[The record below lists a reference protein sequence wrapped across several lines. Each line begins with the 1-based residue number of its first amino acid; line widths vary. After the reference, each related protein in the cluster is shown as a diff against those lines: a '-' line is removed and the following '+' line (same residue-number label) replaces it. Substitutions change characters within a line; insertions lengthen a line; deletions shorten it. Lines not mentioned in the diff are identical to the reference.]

1 MSAIDPIEPLKP
13 TGSHEIIQ
21 HLIETPSPANGL
33 HNRLSSIAG
42 KAFLN
47 ISNVFYDFQSSER
60 VITGRIT
67 PTHNDA
73 KNAHRVNDATKQA
86 IDSLSIHKEEL
97 KTSSS
102 LVGRAHLY

>member
-1 MSAIDPIEPLKP
+1 MSAIDPIEPIKP
-13 TGSHEIIQ
+13 TNNHAIIE
-21 HLIETPSPANGL
+21 HLIETPSLANGL

-67 PTHNDA
+67 PTHTDT
-73 KNAHRVNDATKQA
+73 KNAHRVNDATKKA
-86 IDSLSIHKEEL
+86 IESLSIHKEAL
-97 KTSSS
+97 KTSLS
-102 LVGRAHLY
+102 LVGRVHLY